1 MAERLSI
8 EVSKRTQQGRAA
20 MRQLRHQKDW
30 APGVVYGAGKDQV
43 WVASDHDPLYR
54 FLAKEATHSQVI
66 DLVIDGKS
74 EPVVVKEVQYHPV
87 AAKIIHV
94 DWLRINAKE
103 KLTLKVPLHFV
114 GEDVCP
120 GIKAGGVAQ
129 HAIKELEVQCLPA
142 NLPEYLEVDLSQLEM
157 DQSIHCSEL
166 KLPKGVEL
174 SCLIAETPHD
184 EVIVAVHQ
192 PKVVAEEPAGSAEGS
207 DESAAE
213 DAPSDASGEGNEQAG

>member
-8 EVSKRTQQGRAA
+8 EVSKRTEQGRAA
-20 MRQLRHQKDW
+20 MRQLRHEKDS

-43 WVASDHDPLYR
+43 WVVCDHDPLYR
-54 FLAKEATHSQVI
+54 FLAKESTHSQVI
-66 DLVIDGKS
+66 NLVVDGKV
-74 EPVVVKEVQYHPV
+74 EPVVVKEVQYHPF
-87 AAKIIHV
+87 AAKILHV

-142 NLPEYLEVDLSQLEM
+142 NLPEYLEVNLSQLEM
-157 DQSIHCSEL
+157 DQSIHCSDL

-184 EVIVAVHQ
+184 EVIVAVHP
-192 PKVVAEEPAGSAEGS
+192 PKVVIDEPVDSAAAS
-207 DESAAE
+207 DETSAQGAN
-213 DAPSDASGEGNEQAG
+213 GEGNEQAG